1 MEERMNPE
9 AVGKDASRREA
20 AVDALRRDDGGRGLR
35 ALFETP
41 RKRDLSPRDA
51 DLLARR
57 KEGEGHRRRTSRRE
71 SGKKQRKAQAP
82 VHSHKCAT
90 AQAPHI
96 RSGPYSLGVVIAAEE
111 ADVARGMV
119 LSDVIV
125 RSSSSK
131 REVRLPIAIK
141 TELKDGGGATEI
153 VHSFR
158 NLDLPYEDYEFR
170 ATVTSASGGV
180 RPLVISLKIRK
191 KYSFEWRVPL
201 WDMLMSA

>member
-1 MEERMNPE
+1 MKAN
-9 AVGKDASRREA
+9 AWVFIVFAIAIGI
-20 AVDALRRDDGGRGLR
+20 V
-35 ALFETP
+35 ALFLLLFQKYEYY
-41 RKRDLSPRDA
+41 DYQAAELSEPPIVVRA
-51 DLLARR
+51 NFF
-57 KEGEGHRRRTSRRE
+57 GGFNTS
-71 SGKKQRKAQAP
+71 S
-82 VHSHKCAT
+82 
-90 AQAPHI
+90 PHI

-191 KYSFEWRVPL
+191 KDSFEWRVPL